1 MLTRHPLLGIDFP
14 AYQKLWRLV
23 GVDQIHVNGIQ
34 NKFWESDDSV
44 VRSIEACLKPM
55 ANGYSVLPVV
65 SSGQWG
71 GQAFE
76 TWRRTKTVDLL
87 YMAGGGIMAHPMGAA
102 AGVTALQ
109 QAWKAAV
116 DGLQLKDAVATYPE
130 FAKSVEKFGKN

>member
-1 MLTRHPLLGIDFP
+1 MYDHKI
-14 AYQKLWRLV
+14 
-23 GVDQIHVNGIQ
+23 
-34 NKFWESDDSV
+34 
-44 VRSIEACLKPM
+44 
-55 ANGYSVLPVV
+55 VLPVV

-76 TWRRTKTVDLL
+76 TYRRTKTVDLL

-116 DGLQLKDAVATYPE
+116 DGLSLEEAAKQYPE
-130 FAKSVEKFGKN
+130 FKRSVEKFG

>member
-1 MLTRHPLLGIDFP
+1 MDG
-14 AYQKLWRLV
+14 RLSQTV
-23 GVDQIHVNGIQ
+23 SLPEDNRKK
-34 NKFWESDDSV
+34 NLDKFWESDDSV
-44 VRSIEACLKPM
+44 VASIEACLKPM
-55 ANGYSVLPVV
+55 YNHKTVLPVV

-76 TWRRTKTVDLL
+76 TYRRTNTVDLL

-116 DGLQLKDAVATYPE
+116 DGLSLEEAAKEYKE
-130 FAKSVEKFGKN
+130 FNESVKKFGKS